1 MLLHS
6 SSSFVSNCC
15 FAAVAAA
22 NCGVEDQDTVSDD
35 LMGECHVDLKMFD
48 LKEDHE
54 DEEEKIF
61 EMLHNGKPAGKAILV
76 FTRKTG
82 TLAGTFFKLMTSV
95 DN

>member
-1 MLLHS
+1 
-6 SSSFVSNCC
+6 
-15 FAAVAAA
+15 
-22 NCGVEDQDTVSDD
+22 
-35 LMGECHVDLKMFD
+35 